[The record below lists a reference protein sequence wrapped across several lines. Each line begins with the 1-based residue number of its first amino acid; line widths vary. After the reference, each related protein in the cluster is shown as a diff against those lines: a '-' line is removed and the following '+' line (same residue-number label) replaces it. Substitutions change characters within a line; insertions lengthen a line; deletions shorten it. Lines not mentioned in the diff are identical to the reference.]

1 MDTGKVPLGTE
12 VYLAVLNPL
21 YGKDKCKTTFQLFKD
36 RLLKAGFPK
45 DYVDN
50 FKIVLWDIP
59 NAFYSFDE
67 IRPKFE
73 SYADT
78 PNFFYMGGL
87 DPAGITFLLGGEVN
101 KSIPKTPR
109 ELFETAMNQEIM
121 DYIQM

>member
-1 MDTGKVPLGTE
+1 MICISDGEFNDSGD
-12 VYLAVLNPL
+12 N
-21 YGKDKCKTTFQLFKD
+21 KTNFQSFKK